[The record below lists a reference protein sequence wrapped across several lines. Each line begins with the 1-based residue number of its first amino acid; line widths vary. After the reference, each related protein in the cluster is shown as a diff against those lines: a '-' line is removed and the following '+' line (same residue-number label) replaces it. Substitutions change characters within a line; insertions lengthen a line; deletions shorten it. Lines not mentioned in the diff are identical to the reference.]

1 MVSAIIVAAGNGIRM
16 DDNVRKQYL
25 LLDNRPLISHTIEVF
40 DECNIIDEIFLVV
53 PEEDFVFCNENI
65 LNQQNFQKKVSL
77 VPGGTERQDSV
88 YKGLLAIDNIID
100 DSIVVIHDGVR
111 PFIRSKQLTEC
122 ITCAT
127 DHDACIF
134 GIPAYDTLKRV
145 NSSGFIKNTIERNTI
160 WLAQTPQAFQY
171 NLIRRAHENAIR
183 TGINGTDDAMLVEQ
197 LGVKVRVVR
206 GSRCNI
212 KITTKEDLFLAR
224 AMARNWD
231 EAADSSQKALG

>member
-1 MVSAIIVAAGNGIRM
+1 MLVSAIIVAAGKGIRM

-77 VPGGTERQDSV
+77 VPGGVRRQDSV
-88 YKGLLAIDNIID
+88 YNGLLAIDNIID
-100 DSIVVIHDGVR
+100 DSIIVIHDGVR
-111 PFIRSKQLTEC
+111 PFIRSEQLTEC

-127 DHDACIF
+127 DYDACIF

-145 NSSGFIKNTIERNTI
+145 NSSGFIEDTIERNTI
-160 WLAQTPQAFQY
+160 WLAQTPQAFKY

-183 TGINGTDDAMLVEQ
+183 AGINGTDDAMLVEQ
-197 LGVKVRVVR
+197 LGIRVKVVT

-212 KITTKEDLFLAR
+212 KITTREDLLLAR
-224 AMARNWD
+224 AMVKIGD
-231 EAADSSQKALG
+231 EFF

>member
-1 MVSAIIVAAGNGIRM
+1 MTVSAIIVAAGKGIRM

-40 DECNIIDEIFLVV
+40 DKCNMIDEIFLVV

-65 LNQQNFQKKVSL
+65 LNQRNFQKKLSL
-77 VPGGTERQDSV
+77 VPGGAERQDSV
-88 YKGLLAIDNIID
+88 YNGLLAIDNIID

-111 PFIRSKQLTEC
+111 PFIRSEQLTEC

-127 DHDACIF
+127 DYDACIF

-145 NSSGFIKNTIERNTI
+145 NSSRFIENTIERKDI
-160 WLAQTPQAFQY
+160 WLAQTPQAFKY

-183 TGINGTDDAMLVEQ
+183 SGINGTDDAMLVEQ

-212 KITTKEDLFLAR
+212 KITTREDLLLAR
-224 AMARNWD
+224 AMVKSGA
-231 EAADSSQKALG
+231 